1 MRKKELFKILLGVAS
16 IYIITGLVACGNNNQ
31 NNPVPV
37 AGPGAV
43 PGTGVVCPAGSSLN
57 TINGLCIAPNGQ
69 VVSSTS
75 SNTIDFMADS
85 YDGTVTI
92 TDSSAYKSFLK
103 NAMGVCDNMS
113 WSTGAYDCSSWD
125 NGRLSI
131 VILANTSNSSLYA
144 YFWPYQENKI
154 NIFNVNFGLANTN
167 SFWPLVLTM
176 PTSPYNN
183 SQGFMAQSKGNTYT
197 KGYQSV
203 ISIVVNQGKIQDGY
217 FDFMLSYSS
226 DGQPVNARV
235 FANGRFTK
243 CSTKQCVNR

>member
-31 NNPVPV
+31 GNPVPV
-37 AGPGAV
+37 AAAPGA
-43 PGTGVVCPAGSSLN
+43 GVVCPAGSTLN
-57 TINGLCIAPNGQ
+57 TLNGLCIAPNGQ
-69 VVSSTS
+69 VVSSSS

-103 NAMGVCDNMS
+103 NAMGVCDN
-113 WSTGAYDCSSWD
+113 CSSWD

-144 YFWPYQENKI
+144 YFWPYQESKFNL
-154 NIFNVNFGLANTN
+154 FNVNFGLANTN